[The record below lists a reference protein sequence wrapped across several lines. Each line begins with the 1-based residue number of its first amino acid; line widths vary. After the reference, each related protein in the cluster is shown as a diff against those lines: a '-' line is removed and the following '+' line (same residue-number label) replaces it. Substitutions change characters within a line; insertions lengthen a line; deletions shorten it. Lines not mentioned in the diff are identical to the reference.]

1 MLTLNNFPS
10 KNRKIFFFF
19 ILTKKIKI
27 QFCDFLFIFYG
38 VQLFSVIFLSW
49 CGAGLLSS
57 PLEDEDRWSKFFE
70 LDSTIWWWLLWS
82 PRVFIKTLRAALH
95 WLKAP
100 QNILNICFSC
110 SRASCRHCSKE
121 KKLNFLHHFFF
132 LFYSCNFVNF
142 SQDLSNSE
150 FSFFI
155 PNLFLFFFHFNIGF
169 EKVK

>member
-1 MLTLNNFPS
+1 MWRFVDIFYFLQSIWRFLFLEITLKFFWQLCKS
-10 KNRKIFFFF
+10 FLVLMIFSFKDRE
-19 ILTKKIKI
+19 IYLLLTKKIKI
-27 QFCDFLFIFYG
+27 KIQFQFSIFFFCLFFYG

-121 KKLNFLHHFFF
+121 KIIIL
-132 LFYSCNFVNF
+132 
-142 SQDLSNSE
+142 
-150 FSFFI
+150 
-155 PNLFLFFFHFNIGF
+155 
-169 EKVK
+169 

>member
-1 MLTLNNFPS
+1 MKICLHFLLFLQSIWRFFSSKKTLKMFLIILQIIPLNITIFLQKSWNN
-10 KNRKIFFFF
+10 FFF

-27 QFCDFLFIFYG
+27 QFSDFLFIFYG

-49 CGAGLLSS
+49 WGAGLLSS

-121 KKLNFLHHFFF
+121 KKNLHH
-132 LFYSCNFVNF
+132 L
-142 SQDLSNSE
+142 
-150 FSFFI
+150 
-155 PNLFLFFFHFNIGF
+155 
-169 EKVK
+169 